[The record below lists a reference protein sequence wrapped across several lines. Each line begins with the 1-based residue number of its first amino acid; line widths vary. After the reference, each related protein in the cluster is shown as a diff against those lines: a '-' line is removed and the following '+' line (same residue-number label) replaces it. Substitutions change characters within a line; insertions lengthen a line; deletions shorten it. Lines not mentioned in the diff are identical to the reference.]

1 VQETSDNNSSRLETP
16 VEAPEPQTLAR
27 SGVVALIGRPNAGK
41 STLLNKLVGEKIA
54 IVSDKPQ
61 TTRTRIS
68 GIVTRAEGKIVF
80 LDTPGVHKPGYELN
94 RRMMETVVN
103 SASSADLA
111 LLIVDATEA
120 AGSGDRFVIEMMKRV
135 KTPAFLLPNK
145 VDALQNKSRLLPLIS
160 FYTTQR
166 EFAEVIPISALTSD
180 GLDLLIEKVFNYIP
194 SGTPLYPK
202 DALTDQ
208 PERII
213 VAELVREQILEATG
227 QEMPYVTAVVTE
239 RWEDPEDITQKVT
252 KIHCIIYVEKP
263 SQRAILIG
271 RGGIR
276 LKEIGSRARIEI
288 EQLLGRRVFLGLHVK
303 AREHWR
309 DDPRTLEELG
319 ISQA

>member
-1 VQETSDNNSSRLETP
+1 MP
-16 VEAPEPQTLAR
+16 YR

-41 STLLNKLVGEKIA
+41 STLLNKLVREKIA

-68 GIVTRAEGKIVF
+68 GIVTRAEGQIVF

-111 LLIVDATEA
+111 LLVVDATEPS
-120 AGSGDRFVIEMMKRV
+120 GSGDRFVIEMMKRV
-135 KTPAFLLPNK
+135 GTPAFLVPNK
-145 VDALQNKSRLLPLIS
+145 VDALPKKSRLLPLIS
-160 FYTTQR
+160 FYTAER
-166 EFAEVIPISALTSD
+166 EFGEVIPISALTGD
-180 GLDLLIEKVFNYIP
+180 GLELLIEKVFNYVP
-194 SGTPLYPK
+194 NGPPLYPE

-208 PERII
+208 PERTI
-213 VAELVREQILEATG
+213 VAELVREQILEATA

-239 RWEDPEDITQKVT
+239 RWEDAENIT
-252 KIHCIIYVEKP
+252 KIHCMIYVEKP
-263 SQRAILIG
+263 SQRAILLG

-276 LKEIGSRARIEI
+276 LKEIGSRARIET
-288 EQLLGRRVFLGLHVK
+288 ERLLGRRVFLGLYVK

-309 DDPRTLEELG
+309 DDPRTLNELG
-319 ISQA
+319 ISEG